1 MYLFGQQIVQP
12 FDVDT
17 DMISD
22 GMMVDR
28 GFPVKSR
35 EKDDG
40 YTLSKVTKNGKSVQD
55 KDTFTVTCLTTP
67 QHMESYPAGKNIV
80 FDGEVKDTWTKCVLK
95 GDAVLAKPEDY
106 MTLR

>member
-17 DMISD
+17 DMVSD

-35 EKDDG
+35 EKDGTAQFD
-40 YTLSKVTKNGKSVQD
+40 NFVQD
-55 KDTFTVTCLTTP
+55 FSRREGVSVLMFMKQTF
-67 QHMESYPAGKNIV
+67 QRRV
-80 FDGEVKDTWTKCVLK
+80 FG
-95 GDAVLAKPEDY
+95 
-106 MTLR
+106 

>member
-35 EKDDG
+35 EKDG
-40 YTLSKVTKNGKSVQD
+40 T
-55 KDTFTVTCLTTP
+55 
-67 QHMESYPAGKNIV
+67 A
-80 FDGEVKDTWTKCVLK
+80 
-95 GDAVLAKPEDY
+95 
-106 MTLR
+106 